1 MLGGRPSEALGGKM
15 LFVFDLDGTLLNS
28 KKEISESN
36 KNAVQKLY
44 LAGHKI
50 VIATARPP
58 RSIDSKIKK
67 LGVPTDNIYY
77 NGALV
82 RCFDG
87 ITFSHFI
94 EKDVFKEVF
103 YYIKENDK
111 SAVVSIED
119 NDTWFSSSDFDFKDF
134 YSVKN
139 GPEIITEAMLLQKNP
154 NKILIN
160 SYSDLNYLVEKFNNI
175 CNVIETDSKT
185 LIQIMDK
192 NASKEKSIDEIS
204 KKYKISSNDIYCFG
218 DDYNDIE
225 MFKFC
230 KNAVAMGNAISELKI
245 IAKFVTE
252 TNDNDGVAQF
262 LIKKGIIT

>member
-1 MLGGRPSEALGGKM
+1 MLGGRPSGALGGKM
-15 LFVFDLDGTLLNS
+15 LFAFDLDGTLLNS

-36 KNAVQKLY
+36 KKAVQKLY

-87 ITFSHFI
+87 ITFSHSI

-119 NDTWFSSSDFDFKDF
+119 NDTWFSSSTFDFKDF
-134 YSVKN
+134 YSVKD
-139 GPEIITEAMLLQKNP
+139 GPKIITEAELLQKNP

-160 SYSDLNYLVEKFNNI
+160 SYSDLNYLNEKFNNI

-230 KNAVAMGNAISELKI
+230 KNTVAMGNAISELKI

-252 TNDNDGVAQF
+252 TNDNDGVDKF
-262 LIKKGIIT
+262 LVEKVIIT

>member
-1 MLGGRPSEALGGKM
+1 M

-36 KNAVQKLY
+36 KNAVQKPY
-44 LAGHKI
+44 LASHKI

-111 SAVVSIED
+111 CAVVSIED
-119 NDTWFSSSDFDFKDF
+119 NDT
-134 YSVKN
+134 
-139 GPEIITEAMLLQKNP
+139 
-154 NKILIN
+154 
-160 SYSDLNYLVEKFNNI
+160 
-175 CNVIETDSKT
+175 
-185 LIQIMDK
+185 
-192 NASKEKSIDEIS
+192 
-204 KKYKISSNDIYCFG
+204 
-218 DDYNDIE
+218 
-225 MFKFC
+225 
-230 KNAVAMGNAISELKI
+230 
-245 IAKFVTE
+245 
-252 TNDNDGVAQF
+252 
-262 LIKKGIIT
+262 

>member
-1 MLGGRPSEALGGKM
+1 M
-15 LFVFDLDGTLLNS
+15 LFAFDLDGTLLNS
-28 KKEISESN
+28 KKEISQAN
-36 KNAVQKLY
+36 KGALQKLY

-67 LGVPTDNIYY
+67 IEVPTDNVYY

-82 RCFDG
+82 RCSDG
-87 ITFSHFI
+87 VTFSHSI
-94 EKDVFKEVF
+94 DKNVFREIF

-119 NDTWFSSSDFDFKDF
+119 NDKWFSSSSFDFKSF
-134 YSVKN
+134 YSVDD
-139 GPEIITEAMLLQKNP
+139 GPEIITEIKLLQKNP

-160 SYSDLNYLVEKFNNI
+160 SYSNLNCLIEKFNNT
-175 CNVIETDSKT
+175 CSVIETDSKT

-192 NASKEKSIDEIS
+192 NASKAKSISEIS
-204 KKYKISSNDIYCFG
+204 KKYKINSDDIYCFG

-230 KNAVAMGNAISELKI
+230 KNAVAMGNAINELKI
-245 IAKFVTE
+245 IAKFVTD
-252 TNDNDGVAQF
+252 TNDNDGIFKF
-262 LIKKGIIT
+262 LVENGFVI

>member
-1 MLGGRPSEALGGKM
+1 M

-36 KNAVQKLY
+36 KKAVQKLY

-67 LGVPTDNIYY
+67 IGVPTDNIYY

-87 ITFSHFI
+87 VTFSHFI
-94 EKDVFKEVF
+94 EKNIFKEVF

-119 NDTWFSSSDFDFKDF
+119 NDTWFSCFNFDFKNF
-134 YSVKN
+134 YSVKD
-139 GPEIITEAMLLQKNP
+139 GPEIITEAELLQKNP

-160 SYSDLNYLVEKFNNI
+160 SYSDLNYLNEKFNNI
-175 CNVIETDSKT
+175 CNVIETDSRT

-192 NASKEKSIDEIS
+192 NTSKEKSIDEIS

-245 IAKFVTE
+245 IAKFVTD
-252 TNDNDGVAQF
+252 TNDNDGVAKF
-262 LIKKGIIT
+262 LVEKGIITYPLDST

>member
-1 MLGGRPSEALGGKM
+1 MSGRRPTGVFGGKM

-67 LGVPTDNIYY
+67 IGVPTDNIYY

-87 ITFSHFI
+87 VTFSHFI
-94 EKDVFKEVF
+94 EKNIFKEVF
-103 YYIKENDK
+103 YYIKENDET
-111 SAVVSIED
+111 AVVSIED
-119 NDTWFSSSDFDFKDF
+119 NDTWFSSSGFDFKNF
-134 YSVKN
+134 YSVDA
-139 GPEIITEAMLLQKNP
+139 GPEIITESELLQKNL

-160 SYSDLNYLVEKFNNI
+160 SYSDLNYLNEKFNSV

-204 KKYKISSNDIYCFG
+204 RKYKIGSDDIYCFG
-218 DDYNDIE
+218 DDYNDIG

-230 KNAVAMGNAISELKI
+230 KNTVAMGNAISELNKDC
-245 IAKFVTE
+245 KVC
-252 TNDNDGVAQF
+252 NRD
-262 LIKKGIIT
+262 K

>member
-1 MLGGRPSEALGGKM
+1 M
-15 LFVFDLDGTLLNS
+15 LFAFDLDGTLLNS
-28 KKEISESN
+28 KKEISEAN
-36 KNAVQKLY
+36 QGALQKLY
-44 LAGHKI
+44 LSGHKI

-67 LGVPTDNIYY
+67 IEVPTDNVYY

-82 RCFDG
+82 HCSDG
-87 ITFSHFI
+87 VTFSHSI
-94 EKDVFKEVF
+94 DKNVFREIF

-119 NDTWFSSSDFDFKDF
+119 NDKWFTSSSFDFKSF
-134 YSVKN
+134 YSVDD
-139 GPEIITEAMLLQKNP
+139 GPEIITEIKLLQKNP

-160 SYSDLNYLVEKFNNI
+160 SYSDLNSLIQKFNNI

-192 NASKEKSIDEIS
+192 NASKAKSIGEIS
-204 KKYKISSNDIYCFG
+204 KKYKINSDDIYCFG

-230 KNAVAMGNAISELKI
+230 KNAVAMGNAINELKI
-245 IAKFVTE
+245 IAKFVTD
-252 TNDNDGVAQF
+252 TNDNDGIFKF
-262 LIKKGIIT
+262 LVENGFVI